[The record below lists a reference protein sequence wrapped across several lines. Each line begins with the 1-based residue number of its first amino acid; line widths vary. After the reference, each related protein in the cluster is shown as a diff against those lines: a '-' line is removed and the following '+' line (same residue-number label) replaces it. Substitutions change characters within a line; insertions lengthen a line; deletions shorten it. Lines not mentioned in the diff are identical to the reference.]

1 MSELSYLEKLLDGVE
16 VKWLPL
22 GNVAEIYGGLTG
34 KSKSDFEN
42 GNARYVSYKKIFG
55 YLDVNDYPTDYVYI
69 SEGERQNKVRYG
81 DVLFTGSS
89 EIADEAGM
97 SSAVTVHFEESVYLN
112 SFSFGI
118 RFSNSIKIKPEFAKY
133 LFRTH
138 FMRSEIAKTASGVT
152 RFNISKSR
160 FKKILVP
167 IICPNDPEKSLA
179 IQSEIVRILDK
190 FSALTAEL
198 TAELSMRKKQYNYYR
213 DQLLSF
219 KEGEVEWKT
228 LGEIGEFIRGKR
240 FTKADYVEDGGISV
254 IHYGEI
260 YTRYGVYTT
269 HSLSQVRAD
278 MAASL
283 RYAKHGDVV
292 ITDVGETV
300 EDVGKA
306 VAWLGDDDI
315 AIHDHCY
322 AFRHSL
328 NPKFISYYMQTDS
341 FISEKAKY
349 VARTKVNT
357 LLINGFSKIMIPVPY
372 PKDHEKSLK
381 EQARIVAILDKFDT
395 LTNSIT
401 EGLPRE
407 IELRQKQYEYY
418 RDLLFSF
425 PKPETVSK

>member
-1 MSELSYLEKLLDGVE
+1 MSEMSYLEKLLDGVE
-16 VKWLPL
+16 VEWKTL
-22 GNVAEIYGGLTG
+22 GQTCKIETG
-34 KSKSDFEN
+34 KLNANAAVDDGEYMFFTTAKETSKIDKFRWDTEALLIA
-42 GNARYVSYKKIFG
+42 GNANVGEVKHYIGKFEAYQRTYVLTNFDENVS
-55 YLDVNDYPTDYVYI
+55 
-69 SEGERQNKVRYG
+69 VRFLYF
-81 DVLFTGSS
+81 VLSHS
-89 EIADEAGM
+89 
-97 SSAVTVHFEESVYLN
+97 L
-112 SFSFGI
+112 
-118 RFSNSIKIKPEFAKY
+118 KKY
-133 LFRTH
+133 LEERTNSAAMTYIVLSTLEN
-138 FMRSEIAKTASGVT
+138 F
-152 RFNISKSR
+152 
-160 FKKILVP
+160 P
-167 IICPNDPEKSLA
+167 IPIPCPDNPEKSLA
-179 IQSEIVRILDK
+179 IQSEIVRILDT
-190 FSALTAEL
+190 FTALTAEL
-198 TAELSMRKKQYNYYR
+198 TAELNMRKKQYNYYR

-425 PKPETVSK
+425 PKPDTVSN

>member
-16 VKWLPL
+16 VEWKTLKDVCDFKNGFAFKSSLFKETGLPIVRITNIDGFNVDL
-22 GNVAEIYGGLTG
+22 DEVKYFSLNDYKEDLSSFEVSMGNILIAMSGATTG
-34 KSKSDFEN
+34 KV
-42 GNARYVSYKKIFG
+42 GIYKKGI
-55 YLDVNDYPTDYVYI
+55 
-69 SEGERQNKVRYG
+69 KC
-81 DVLFTGSS
+81 
-89 EIADEAGM
+89 
-97 SSAVTVHFEESVYLN
+97 YLN
-112 SFSFGI
+112 QRVGKFIPKENILNNNYLYHFLLLNTETIYILAGGGAQPNLS
-118 RFSNSIKIKPEFAKY
+118 SNA
-133 LFRTH
+133 L
-138 FMRSEIAKTASGVT
+138 M
-152 RFNISKSR
+152 SKLL
-160 FKKILVP
+160 IP
-167 IICPNDPEKSLA
+167 IPCPGNPEKSLA
-179 IQSEIVRILDK
+179 IQSEIVRILEK

-198 TAELSMRKKQYNYYR
+198 TAELNMRKKQYNYYR

-425 PKPETVSK
+425 PKPETVSN

>member
-16 VKWLPL
+16 VEWKTLGSIAELKRGTSITKKDVIDGTIPVVAGGRTPAYYHNTSNRDGQTIVIAGSGAYAGFVSWWEEPIFVSDAFTVKPHNILLPRYCYHFL
-22 GNVAEIYGGLTG
+22 MNMQQQLHDFKSGGG
-34 KSKSDFEN
+34 VPHVYPRD
-42 GNARYVSYKKIFG
+42 VS
-55 YLDVNDYPTDYVYI
+55 P
-69 SEGERQNKVRYG
+69 
-81 DVLFTGSS
+81 
-89 EIADEAGM
+89 
-97 SSAVTVHFEESVYLN
+97 
-112 SFSFGI
+112 
-118 RFSNSIKIKPEFAKY
+118 
-133 LFRTH
+133 
-138 FMRSEIAKTASGVT
+138 
-152 RFNISKSR
+152 
-160 FKKILVP
+160 ILIP
-167 IICPNDPEKSLA
+167 IPCPDNPEKSLA

-190 FSALTAEL
+190 FTALTAEL
-198 TAELSMRKKQYNYYR
+198 TAELNMRKKQYNYYR

-219 KEGEVEWKT
+219 KDGEVEWKT

-381 EQARIVAILDKFDT
+381 EQARIVEILDKFDT

-425 PKPETVSK
+425 PKPETVSN

>member
-16 VKWLPL
+16 VEWKSL
-22 GNVAEIYGGLTG
+22 GEIATKIYSGGTPDTKRIEYWENGTIPWMSSGEVNLKNIERTEKYITEAGLNNSSAKLVPRNSVVIALAGQGKTRGKVARIRIALATNQSLAALTFDEKKFSSDYVFHFLETQYESLRQISSGNSGRGGLNLQMISAY
-34 KSKSDFEN
+34 KIPIPCP
-42 GNARYVSYKKIFG
+42 GN
-55 YLDVNDYPTDYVYI
+55 
-69 SEGERQNKVRYG
+69 
-81 DVLFTGSS
+81 
-89 EIADEAGM
+89 
-97 SSAVTVHFEESVYLN
+97 
-112 SFSFGI
+112 
-118 RFSNSIKIKPEFAKY
+118 
-133 LFRTH
+133 
-138 FMRSEIAKTASGVT
+138 
-152 RFNISKSR
+152 
-160 FKKILVP
+160 
-167 IICPNDPEKSLA
+167 PEKSLA

-190 FSALTAEL
+190 FTALTAEL
-198 TAELSMRKKQYNYYR
+198 TAELNMRKKQYNYYR

-425 PKPETVSK
+425 PKPETVSN

>member
-1 MSELSYLEKLLDGVE
+1 MSEMSYLEKLLDGVE
-16 VKWLPL
+16 VEWKTL
-22 GNVAEIYGGLTG
+22 GQTCKIETG
-34 KSKSDFEN
+34 KLNANAAVDDGEYMFFTTAKETSKIDKFRWDTEALLIA
-42 GNARYVSYKKIFG
+42 GNANVGEVKHYIGKFEAYQRTYVLTNFDENVS
-55 YLDVNDYPTDYVYI
+55 
-69 SEGERQNKVRYG
+69 VRFLYF
-81 DVLFTGSS
+81 VLSHS
-89 EIADEAGM
+89 
-97 SSAVTVHFEESVYLN
+97 L
-112 SFSFGI
+112 
-118 RFSNSIKIKPEFAKY
+118 KKY
-133 LFRTH
+133 LEERTNSAAMTYIVLSTLEN
-138 FMRSEIAKTASGVT
+138 F
-152 RFNISKSR
+152 
-160 FKKILVP
+160 P
-167 IICPNDPEKSLA
+167 IPIPCPDNPEKSLA

-190 FSALTAEL
+190 FTALTAEL
-198 TAELSMRKKQYNYYR
+198 TAELNMRKKQYNYYR

-381 EQARIVAILDKFDT
+381 EQARIVEILDKFDT

-425 PKPETVSK
+425 PKPETVSN